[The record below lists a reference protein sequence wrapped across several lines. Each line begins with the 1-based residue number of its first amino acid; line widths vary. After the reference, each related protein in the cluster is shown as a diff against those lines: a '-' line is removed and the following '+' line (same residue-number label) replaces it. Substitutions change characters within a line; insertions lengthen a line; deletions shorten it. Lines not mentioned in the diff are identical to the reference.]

1 MRGANKYVD
10 IEVEVDEDE
19 DEDEEEAGEA
29 GFEVAGEWRQR
40 ASATSLCQAAVWLH
54 EASSEATISLCR
66 AIRSRLQDRDISC
79 GQKGHLL
86 T

>member
-29 GFEVAGEWRQR
+29 GFEAAG
-40 ASATSLCQAAVWLH
+40 
-54 EASSEATISLCR
+54 
-66 AIRSRLQDRDISC
+66 
-79 GQKGHLL
+79 G
-86 T
+86 